1 MFLNAILSREK
12 ISPILTVRLAI
23 HTIRLYKQLTANV
36 LAFIKFGSIE
46 YKLNRINLEKYDY
59 VYF

>member
-46 YKLNRINLEKYDY
+46 YKLNRIKS
-59 VYF
+59 